1 MCFLFSLEFLLK
13 PELLAEA
20 GVPWQPVGMVVGV
33 LVGPCMSNVRALVK
47 TDRPSLCRLLRSR
60 PRLDCSWCWRPRVSP
75 AVTSNTAFFN
85 YVFLLYNIR
94 ETKPINIVVVL
105 FSIGHMSRPFLHR
118 SLRFLAKLK
127 LVCIIA
133 GIG

>member
-33 LVGPCMSNVRALVK
+33 LVGPRMSNVRALVK
-47 TDRPSLCRLLRSR
+47 TD
-60 PRLDCSWCWRPRVSP
+60 WCWRPRVSP
-75 AVTSNTAFFN
+75 AVTSNTVFFN